1 MLVLMTHHNQ
11 ENHTF
16 DEKHSNMN
24 EPNKDINQENRSFN
38 EKYLSMNI
46 SSTNLSQIFFA
57 HKTLR
62 KF

>member
-1 MLVLMTHHNQ
+1 MTHHNQ
-11 ENHTF
+11 ENHTL
-16 DEKHSNMN
+16 EEEYLNMN

-62 KF
+62 QF